1 MLFIDFPIT
10 GSLRVPLIL
19 IEWIFIFLCLEL
31 GLSYIMKYKN
41 APKNSKNIQE
51 LSYASLFLAYSLQW
65 FWFIFSDYYA
75 PNAQSRTIFLT
86 LGYLSLMAGG
96 FLFIF
101 TMEKNKIF
109 LKKYLFSVLYLAV
122 IVAFLLIIVI
132 NINLAQF
139 FSFFPF
145 PVFVLFFTFYLIDLA
160 KNYSNTGEVAKTF
173 IQFSIG
179 FILLGLGFTLT
190 TDYMTL
196 RFGLEIKLIGDL
208 LQIIA
213 ISFIYIFF
221 SKLPPLIEFDWYNK
235 IESVFLLEKSGLCL
249 FAKNLIDE
257 ADEDEENVDKNVL
270 TGIASGLNT
279 FLETLTDNQGIT
291 VIKKENKKVI
301 IYPSELFTG
310 VIISQQDLISIEKLL
325 IRFVERVESIYKSMI
340 GEWDGN
346 LEVFDP
352 INRIFNNIFRK
363 D

>member
-1 MLFIDFPIT
+1 
-10 GSLRVPLIL
+10 
-19 IEWIFIFLCLEL
+19 
-31 GLSYIMKYKN
+31 
-41 APKNSKNIQE
+41 
-51 LSYASLFLAYSLQW
+51 
-65 FWFIFSDYYA
+65 
-75 PNAQSRTIFLT
+75 
-86 LGYLSLMAGG
+86 MAGG

-101 TMEKNKIF
+101 TMEKTKIF

-160 KNYSNTGEVAKTF
+160 KNYSNTGDVAKTF

-235 IESVFLLEKSGLCL
+235 IERVFLLEKSGLCL
-249 FAKNLIDE
+249 FAKNIIDE
-257 ADEDEENVDKNVL
+257 ADEDEENVDKNIL
-270 TGIASGLNT
+270 TGIVSGLNT